1 MCTVWKRGRV
11 LRILAVIVKGCFFRV
26 VYLSTGNVRG
36 NEFDSSS
43 LFFFGNSGIFFEFDI
58 VASK

>member
-1 MCTVWKRGRV
+1 MYSLEKGESTAYFGRNCKRF
-11 LRILAVIVKGCFFRV
+11 FFRV

>member
-1 MCTVWKRGRV
+1 MYSLEKGESTAYFGRNCKRV
-11 LRILAVIVKGCFFRV
+11 FFRV

-43 LFFFGNSGIFFEFDI
+43 FFGNSGIFFEFDI